1 MVSKAIRGL
10 GSEVEALAIVPR
22 HEANDDDVWV
32 AIEHKVCKSWQL
44 IFGRSLIVFKVLLFR
59 FDSPKMILVLNDA
72 VETLK
77 LGENEEE
84 EALNEVSH
92 LFSVPTIVIMVNGIS
107 QISVNHNKTK
117 LAYTMD
123 SGVVG
128 IVDLSTKISSRMK
141 VKHANVSPYIVYIA
155 LTFIQPNRSDGL
167 SNLSPTDLAKY

>member
-1 MVSKAIRGL
+1 
-10 GSEVEALAIVPR
+10 
-22 HEANDDDVWV
+22 
-32 AIEHKVCKSWQL
+32 
-44 IFGRSLIVFKVLLFR
+44 
-59 FDSPKMILVLNDA
+59 MILALSDA
-72 VETLK
+72 VETLQ

-92 LFSVPTIVIMVNGIS
+92 LCSVPALVIMVNGIS

-141 VKHANVSPYIVYIA
+141 VKHANVSLCTVS
-155 LTFIQPNRSDGL
+155 T
-167 SNLSPTDLAKY
+167 